1 MNSLEQQES
10 LLIGSAEAIGE
21 LAQKDESLILVISDS
36 HGAGSML
43 RYILYEWG
51 EQCDAFVFC
60 GDGTGDVCD
69 ILTASLEDAALSR
82 ALPPVIALVQG
93 NNDAARYSIANP
105 AQDPGTPFVQLKV
118 PIRQM
123 LTASGHSMFITHGHR
138 FSLYDGTLY
147 LAHEAISQGAGMV
160 LYGHTHIALAECSTG
175 LLTLNPGSCAIPRGG
190 LPPSFMTL
198 RLRKGSAYQDYTFYR
213 ITGAKSVPFNPEP
226 RRFYF

>member
-10 LLIGSAEAIGE
+10 LLIGSERAIGE

-36 HGAGSML
+36 HGASSML
-43 RYILYEWG
+43 QYILYEQG
-51 EQCDAFVFC
+51 AECDALVFC
-60 GDGTGDVCD
+60 GDGTGDICG
-69 ILTASLEDAALSR
+69 ILSASLEDEAL
-82 ALPPVIALVQG
+82 AKVLPPVIALVQG
-93 NNDAARYSIANP
+93 NNDAARYPLANP
-105 AQDPGTPFVQLKV
+105 ARDPGSAFVQVKV
-118 PIRQM
+118 PLCQT

-147 LAHEAISQGAGMV
+147 MANEAMSQGAGLA
-160 LYGHTHIALAECSTG
+160 LYGHTHIALAECSSG
-175 LLTLNPGSCAIPRGG
+175 LLTLNPGSCARPRGG

-198 RLRKGSAYQDYTFYR
+198 RLKKASAYQDYTFYR